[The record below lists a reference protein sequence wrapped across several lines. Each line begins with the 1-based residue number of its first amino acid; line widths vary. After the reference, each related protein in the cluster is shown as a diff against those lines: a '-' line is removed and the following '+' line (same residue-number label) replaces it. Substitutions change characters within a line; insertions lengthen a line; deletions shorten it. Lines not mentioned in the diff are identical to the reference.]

1 MGSIAAIPQVCEE
14 RAIFYHQR
22 ASHFYRTISY
32 FISTIFV
39 DVPLSFA
46 ETILFTT
53 LVFWMSGMNPQYVLS
68 PAPNHT
74 HTHTHTHTLSLCVC
88 VSR

>member
-14 RAIFYHQR
+14 RTIFYHQR

-39 DVPLSFA
+39 DVPLSFV
-46 ETILFTT
+46 ETFLFTIC
-53 LVFWMSGMNPQYVLS
+53 VFWMAGMNSTYVELR
-68 PAPNHT
+68 
-74 HTHTHTHTLSLCVC
+74 L
-88 VSR
+88 